1 MSLPQSRKPSAGQ
14 HRRSVATSSGRHS
27 YSDASNTNT
36 YPTNTYPGRASEGSP
51 TARTYPGTPRHQV
64 KHATCSDNHGIW
76 PPTPEQYLTPLQQKE
91 VCIRHLRARLRENV
105 QTLQHRDS
113 EIAEMKTQLCRMQED
128 WIVEECHRVEA
139 QLALKQARREIQ
151 HLHEVVETV
160 RSNLGTPEKAPYG
173 QKPYLSPQGPRT
185 ARSRSCGC
193 SPASTLSRSTT
204 YTRLSSEALHVDR
217 NGNAPGPDPR
227 AAARAERG
235 RTHLHLEA
243 ALLSEQQTPS
253 GPALIHGPSSS
264 TMPRSST
271 YERLCSGGALL
282 PVSHSCHSLNNS
294 CRCSGHTYLPHH
306 HLFLHLPQEEPPA
319 ALAAVAAVPV
329 REAKPEVR
337 SQACSPTMTWVS
349 EEGGGEELS
358 IISLETTD
366 ITPAYSEQQP
376 FPPSLSSSSPPQPF
390 PPSLSSSSPHQPFPP
405 SLSSSSPPQPFPPSL
420 SSSSPPQPFPP
431 SLSSSSPPQ
440 PFPPSLSSSS
450 PPQPFPPSLS
460 SSPPPQLSYNL
471 EPLPPDGHVEMT
483 MMPTVAQTCEP
494 KPGPLLSPERQGGT
508 TVVED
513 EEKGEAVEAVEV
525 EGENIV
531 GGEEGE
537 DGAPQRN
544 FWSRYLL
551 VDLLA
556 VAMPVVPTV
565 AWLCHG
571 ASREVMPA
579 YHIGSLLR
587 GCCAVALQSLRR
599 SGRGSGRAPTSMN
612 GATNI

>member
-1 MSLPQSRKPSAGQ
+1 MAMNSQNALCLSCPSLSHLPSFPLGASSRWSTPMSLPQSRKPSAGQ
-14 HRRSVATSSGRHS
+14 RRRPVATSSGCHS
-27 YSDASNTNT
+27 YIDASN
-36 YPTNTYPGRASEGSP
+36 TNTYPGRASEGSP
-51 TARTYPGTPRHQV
+51 TARTYPGTPKHQV
-64 KHATCSDNHGIW
+64 KHATCSDNHGIR

-91 VCIRHLRARLRENV
+91 VCIRHLRARLRENI
-105 QTLQHRDS
+105 QRLQHRDS

-160 RSNLGTPEKAPYG
+160 RSNLGTPEKAPYDK
-173 QKPYLSPQGPRT
+173 KPYLSPQRPRP
-185 ARSRSCGC
+185 AKSRSCGC
-193 SPASTLSRSTT
+193 SPASTLSRSTA
-204 YTRLSSEALHVDR
+204 YTRLSSEALYVDR
-217 NGNAPGPDPR
+217 NGNAPEPDLR
-227 AAARAERG
+227 AAAQVERG
-235 RTHLHLEA
+235 RTHLLLEA

-253 GPALIHGPSSS
+253 GPALVHGPSSS

-271 YERLCSGGALL
+271 YERLCSGGAVL
-282 PVSHSCHSLNNS
+282 PVSHSCHSLSNS

-319 ALAAVAAVPV
+319 AVAAAAAIPV

-358 IISLETTD
+358 IISLATTN
-366 ITPAYSEQQP
+366 ITPAYSEQQL

-390 PPSLSSSSPHQPFPP
+390 PPSLSFSP
-405 SLSSSSPPQPFPPSL
+405 S
-420 SSSSPPQPFPP
+420 
-431 SLSSSSPPQ
+431 
-440 PFPPSLSSSS
+440 
-450 PPQPFPPSLS
+450 
-460 SSPPPQLSYNL
+460 PQLSYNL
-471 EPLPPDGHVEMT
+471 EPLSSDGHVEMT
-483 MMPTVAQTCEP
+483 MMPTVAQTCQP
-494 KPGPLLSPERQGGT
+494 KPGPMLSPERQGGVT
-508 TVVED
+508 GVED

-525 EGENIV
+525 DGENVV

-544 FWSRYLL
+544 FWSRYFL

-571 ASREVMPA
+571 APREVMPV

-587 GCCAVALQSLRR
+587 GCCAVALHSLRR
-599 SGRGSGRAPTSMN
+599 GGRGRGPTSMN

>member
-329 REAKPEVR
+329 REAKPE
-337 SQACSPTMTWVS
+337 
-349 EEGGGEELS
+349 
-358 IISLETTD
+358 
-366 ITPAYSEQQP
+366 
-376 FPPSLSSSSPPQPF
+376 
-390 PPSLSSSSPHQPFPP
+390 
-405 SLSSSSPPQPFPPSL
+405 
-420 SSSSPPQPFPP
+420 
-431 SLSSSSPPQ
+431 
-440 PFPPSLSSSS
+440 
-450 PPQPFPPSLS
+450 
-460 SSPPPQLSYNL
+460 LSYNL